1 MRATRRIAAVAA
13 LVVALASPLLAQDA
27 APTNGVLL
35 LDQDR
40 LFSDS
45 RFGQRL
51 LGELDTKTRELQAE
65 NRKLEADL
73 EAEEKS
79 LTERRATLATEEFRA
94 LADAFD
100 AKVKGIRTARD
111 AKSNDLAAQREVA
124 RKTFIQTAVPI
135 LAEILRERGAAAI
148 IDRSAVVLSFD
159 RIDITDLAIAR
170 VDALLAPDAAAVAP
184 RPRPTDPVSPP
195 QPDPEL
201 SPESAPQPTP
211 TPATPT
217 PSNPT
222 PATPTPADPAPIGPA
237 PVAPTSGD

>member
-1 MRATRRIAAVAA
+1 MRAIRRIATVTGIA
-13 LVVALASPLLAQDA
+13 LALASPLAAQEA
-27 APTNGVLL
+27 VPANGVLL

-51 LGELDTKTRELQAE
+51 LGELDAKTKELQTE

-73 EAEEKS
+73 EAEEKN
-79 LTERRATLATEEFRA
+79 LTERRATLPPEEFRT

-100 AKVKGIRTARD
+100 AKVKAIRVARD
-111 AKSNDLAAQREVA
+111 AKSNDLAAQREAA

-135 LAEILRERGAAAI
+135 LAEILSERGAAAI

-170 VDALLAPDAAAVAP
+170 VDALLAPDGATVPP
-184 RPRPTDPVSPP
+184 RPRPTDPTSSP
-195 QPDPEL
+195 QPDP
-201 SPESAPQPTP
+201 APQPIQPDTAP
-211 TPATPT
+211 EPIPAPE
-217 PSNPT
+217 
-222 PATPTPADPAPIGPA
+222 PAAPEPAVPDPAAPA
-237 PVAPTSGD
+237 SGAPASSD

>member
-1 MRATRRIAAVAA
+1 MRAIRRIA
-13 LVVALASPLLAQDA
+13 VVAGLVLALATSAPAQDA
-27 APTNGVLL
+27 PPTNGVLL

-45 RFGQRL
+45 RFGQRIL
-51 LGELDTKTRELQAE
+51 ADLDAKTKELQAE

-79 LTERRATLATEEFRA
+79 LTERRATLPTDEFRK

-111 AKSNDLAAQREVA
+111 SKSNDLTAQREAA

-170 VDALLAPDAAAVAP
+170 VDALLAPDAAAVPP
-184 RPRPTDPVSPP
+184 RARPDVPDRTTP
-195 QPDPEL
+195 QPDPAL
-201 SPESAPQPTP
+201 LPETAP
-211 TPATPT
+211 
-217 PSNPT
+217 NPT
-222 PATPTPADPAPIGPA
+222 PPPAPAAPADG
-237 PVAPTSGD
+237 G